1 MIIEKGF
8 TMLKNELNFESFESG
23 VDDARSDLALGPIMA
38 GGPTEKSVPATLDFL
53 VNELRVAVGCSDAY
67 LAGYLSVVFAEKP
80 VSALEKMNSAL
91 VSLGSACDLVWAVGD
106 RDMAEKINEIAV
118 ELESEIEGEI
128 TGVFP
133 DFE

>member
-1 MIIEKGF
+1 MI
-8 TMLKNELNFESFESG
+8 KNELNFESFESG
-23 VDDARSDLALGPIMA
+23 CDDARSDLALGPIMA

-53 VNELRVAVGCSDAY
+53 VNELRVAVGATDSY
-67 LAGYLSVVFAEKP
+67 IAGYLSVVFAEKP
-80 VSALEKMNSAL
+80 VSVLDKMNSAL

-106 RDMAEKINEIAV
+106 RDMAEKINDIAV
-118 ELESEIEGEI
+118 ELESEIKGEI